1 MRCTRDTKSVASFIV
16 KLRSTMAQIA
26 MVPLISYTGLQ
37 QPILLD
43 TITIDERINVPLP
56 KGDRRVERLLV
67 AGREGRNRTESRV
80 LSRTDVLETLLKL
93 RANKYKE
100 LVQSAKAQAVGA
112 PKISTGLNAESDDG
126 PLSRRQASLL
136 KQAAPT
142 VAYVDAPTIGPI
154 NGVPISVKLES
165 HSNPP
170 IVIELTVASVD
181 YVVSAASYQIDNS
194 DVKHVRR
201 ARCQLAPGVSRI
213 YVGPNKGKY
222 RMSVVDKNGQKRRL
236 CFTAETD
243 QRAIER
249 GVLLSVGRKGI
260 AGSSDVE
267 EEEEE
272 ADECMDE

>member
-1 MRCTRDTKSVASFIV
+1 
-16 KLRSTMAQIA
+16 MAQIT

-43 TITIDERINVPLP
+43 TITIDERIYVPLP

-67 AGREGRNRTESRV
+67 AGRDRSRRTEGRV

-93 RANKYKE
+93 RADKYKE
-100 LVQSAKAQAVGA
+100 LVQSDKVQAVGA
-112 PKISTGLNAESDDG
+112 PKISTGLNAESDDK
-126 PLSRRQASLL
+126 LSRRQAKEL
-136 KQAAPT
+136 KQSAPA

-181 YVVSAASYQIDNS
+181 YVVSVASYQIDNS

-201 ARCQLAPGVSRI
+201 ARCQLAPGLSRI
-213 YVGPNKGKY
+213 YAWTNQGKY
-222 RMSVVDKNGQKRRL
+222 RLSVVGENGQKRRR
-236 CFTAETD
+236 CFEADTD

-249 GVLLSVGRKGI
+249 GVLLTLGRKGI